1 MDLTDGGLVA
11 VWWLASRLMHQRVA
25 IVTDS
30 TASLPPHLAARLGVR
45 VVPLQVI
52 IGQYATDEDRVDRS
66 SLIAAMQSDVPVAT
80 AEPPAAEL
88 LRSYQEAELSGYHAV
103 VSIHISGRLSRT
115 CEAAREAA
123 ARSRIP
129 VHVVDSLTSGL
140 ALGFLVTAA
149 VEAAHAGAKA
159 EEIVQL
165 ASTRHNPG
173 DQLIYVDT
181 LEYLRRGGRI
191 GGAAAWLGSALAI
204 KPLLGVADGVIVP
217 VARVRGTERAL
228 NRLVDVTV
236 ERAGDRRVDAGVEHV
251 VAPERAEELA
261 DRLRHRLPQLRDAL
275 VTPASTVIAAH
286 LGPGAIAMTLS
297 TV

>member
-1 MDLTDGGLVA
+1 
-11 VWWLASRLMHQRVA
+11 MHQRVA

-30 TASLPPHLAARLGVR
+30 TASLPPQLASRLGVR
-45 VVPLQVI
+45 VVPLRVI
-52 IGQYATDEDRVDRS
+52 IGHYATDEDQVDRAN
-66 SLIAAMQSDVPVAT
+66 LIAAMQSDVPVTT
-80 AEPPAAEL
+80 AEPAAGAL
-88 LRSYQEAELSGYHAV
+88 LGSYQEAELSGYHAV

-115 CEAAREAA
+115 CDAAREAA

-149 VEAAHAGAKA
+149 AEAAHAGAKA

-165 ASTRHNPG
+165 ASRRNPD

-204 KPLLGVADGVIVP
+204 KPLLGVSDGVIVP

-228 NRLVDVTV
+228 NRLVDTTV
-236 ERAGDRRVDAGVEHV
+236 ERAGARRVDAGVEHV

-261 DRLRHRLPQLRDAL
+261 DRLRHRLPQLREAL
-275 VTPASTVIAAH
+275 VTPASTVLAAH

-297 TV
+297 AV